1 MEEVIV
7 VVDDAL
13 PTESSDDSPKRSV
26 PVVINLD
33 EYVDASQAIDPKDLL
48 FGLQAAPQKVLGIFF
63 FSFFL
68 LFKRLNKRRVVQ
80 SVRERMRNLRLH
92 AVFASNPVI

>member
-63 FSFFL
+63 FFLFFFCL
-68 LFKRLNKRRVVQ
+68 
-80 SVRERMRNLRLH
+80 SG
-92 AVFASNPVI
+92 